1 MAFSKSG
8 VSKVA
13 WPMRLGL
20 IMASSPLRPRIHLH
34 HFQCTEWM
42 MNAVDDEFKGHPPGS
57 DRKRCMTI
65 AQFRFD
71 RPIPHR
77 SLAAPT
83 HSTKPRYSAKACA
96 SSIARTGA
104 TNMAG
109 YKLATYQ
116 TADCPRA
123 GLVIDDKVF
132 DAAKLTGKSAY
143 ATVLG
148 ILEDW
153 K

>member
-1 MAFSKSG
+1 
-8 VSKVA
+8 KVA

-20 IMASSPLRPRIHLH
+20 IMASSPLRPRIHFTSF
-34 HFQCTEWM
+34 FQCTEWM
-42 MNAVDDEFKGHPPGS
+42 MNAVGDEFKGHPPGS
-57 DRKRCMTI
+57 DQKRCMTI

-104 TNMAG
+104 NEHGRLQARD
-109 YKLATYQ
+109 L
-116 TADCPRA
+116 PN
-123 GLVIDDKVF
+123 L
-132 DAAKLTGKSAY
+132 
-143 ATVLG
+143 
-148 ILEDW
+148 
-153 K
+153 